1 MKCKISVIIPVY
13 NTEEYILR
21 CLNSIVSQTFKDYE
35 IIIIDDGSKD
45 KSSDII
51 KEFIKSHQ
59 DIAVNYIYQENAGQ
73 AAARNLGIYKAQG
86 EYICFIDS
94 DDYIEPDMLEVLYSQ
109 AAVSNADIV
118 VCNIKMV
125 YEDGIY
131 NTISH
136 FSNWSDNSIKNYILS
151 NAGPCAKI
159 IKTRIIEDNNLHF
172 LQGIIYEDL
181 AVVPAYGLY
190 ANKIEHVEKA
200 LYDYFQ
206 RNNSTMNQP
215 KYNKKF
221 EHIFISLENLT
232 NIFKNENAYDKYI
245 DEIEYLYIEHLLH
258 AACLRFLPFKEGEKN
273 IDRIIEIMK
282 NNWPHFSKNKYFKKC
297 SIKYRIICNLFYKKR
312 LKLLKK
318 LLKV

>member
-1 MKCKISVIIPVY
+1 MTPKISVIVPVY
-13 NTEEYILR
+13 NVEEYILR
-21 CLNSIVSQTFKDYE
+21 CLNSIKSQTFKDYE
-35 IIIIDDGSKD
+35 IIIVNDGATDGS
-45 KSSDII
+45 SALVEQFI
-51 KEFIKSHQ
+51 KENN
-59 DIAVNYIYQENAGQ
+59 DISINYICQENAGL
-73 AAARNLGIYKAQG
+73 AMARNVAIPKALG

-94 DDYIEPDMLEVLYSQ
+94 DDFIEDTMLEKLYTK
-109 AAVSNADIV
+109 AIATNADVV
-118 VCNIKMV
+118 VCNFKKV
-125 YEDGIY
+125 FEDGKEEIL
-131 NTISH
+131 NQFI
-136 FSNWSDNSIKNYILS
+136 NWRNDIIKNYIVS
-151 NAGPCAKI
+151 GPSACGKL
-159 IKTRIIEDNNLHF
+159 IKTNLLINNNLF
-172 LQGIIYEDL
+172 FPKGIYYEDL
-181 AVVPAYGLY
+181 GVMPAVAIY
-190 ANKIEHVEKA
+190 ANKIEYVEEA
-200 LYDYFQ
+200 LYGYFQ
-206 RNNSTMNQP
+206 RANSIMNQP